1 MKKIFKRLVAAGLGV
16 TIVAGSLAGCSSGSG
31 TGETQAASQAETT
44 AAESASGDSGQAAET
59 EELVAEEGA
68 EIEIAYW
75 EGSQSDK
82 DAWDWAIAKL
92 KEDHPEIT
100 ITTQIYPSDTYRD
113 QLDTRIAGDDWPD
126 VMRYTYQ
133 RLGKFK
139 DSNTMLDL
147 TPYIGQES
155 LDDLIPAF
163 REACMY
169 DGKLVAMPHHTDVI
183 ALFYNKKM
191 LADAGIEVP
200 QSLEEAWT
208 VEEFTDIARQLKE
221 ANGLDYA
228 MGGIWENS
236 SGYRWLPFLY
246 MYGGSLMNED
256 QK

>member
-100 ITTQIYPSDTYRD
+100 ITTQIYPSE
-113 QLDTRIAGDDWPD
+113 
-126 VMRYTYQ
+126 
-133 RLGKFK
+133 
-139 DSNTMLDL
+139 
-147 TPYIGQES
+147 IGR
-155 LDDLIPAF
+155 AH
-163 REACMY
+163 
-169 DGKLVAMPHHTDVI
+169 V
-183 ALFYNKKM
+183 
-191 LADAGIEVP
+191 
-200 QSLEEAWT
+200 
-208 VEEFTDIARQLKE
+208 
-221 ANGLDYA
+221 
-228 MGGIWENS
+228 
-236 SGYRWLPFLY
+236 
-246 MYGGSLMNED
+246 
-256 QK
+256 